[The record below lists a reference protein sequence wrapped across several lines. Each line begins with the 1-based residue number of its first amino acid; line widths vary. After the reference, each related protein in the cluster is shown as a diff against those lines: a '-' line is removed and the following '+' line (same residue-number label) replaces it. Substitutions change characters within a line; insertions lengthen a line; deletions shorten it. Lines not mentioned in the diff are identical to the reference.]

1 MLPQMRRSQST
12 APQVHPR
19 PPPVMVPVDF
29 DLVVRLR
36 REAARRD
43 LPLSG
48 LIHELLTVI
57 AEDELTTAVLD
68 DNVG

>member
-1 MLPQMRRSQST
+1 
-12 APQVHPR
+12 
-19 PPPVMVPVDF
+19 MVAVEF

-36 REAARRD
+36 REAAKRD

-48 LIHELLTVI
+48 LIHDLLTVI

-68 DNVG
+68 DD